1 MPVLFG
7 AGIATYF
14 AMPSEPGL
22 VSAGMIAAVFVTV
35 WALLSRGLQT
45 PVIIAVLSVVAS
57 GYVTMTAR
65 TATLA
70 APVLAIDLK
79 RAVVTGVLERIEP
92 KPDRGPRLTLS
103 VTALESLP
111 RTAWP
116 KRVRIRLL
124 KPAAGLAVG
133 DTIRLRADLSPPMR
147 PLQPGAFDFARYA
160 FFQQI
165 GATGFSFQ
173 VPVIVP
179 PTEAQAPRGL
189 LRTAHER
196 LMAWRSEVA
205 ARVKQAI
212 PGDAG
217 VIATALITGERSGIP
232 ETTRSAYRDAGL
244 SHLLVISGLH
254 MMIVTG
260 TVFLVLRFLIAL
272 FPTVASRLPSKKW
285 AACLAAVA
293 ATAFLLMSG
302 TAIATVRA
310 YVMVIIM
317 LIAVLMDRP
326 AIALRNVAIAAMIIL
341 AVRPESLLDIGFQ
354 MSFAAVVALV
364 ATYEFL
370 RDRARLKP
378 PDIPRGSFM
387 QAVMFVGGIAGTTMV
402 ASIAIA
408 PIAIFHF
415 HQNQQLGILANVLVV
430 PLFNIAIMPL
440 AIMAVFAMPLG
451 LEAGPLW
458 LMGKAIDVSSGV
470 AVWVSGLSG
479 AVVAVPAMPWQ
490 AFALMVGGGLW
501 LALWRGRLKLWGV
514 LPVALGLALA
524 PMERGAD
531 VLIGAEGSLV
541 ATRDDQGALQAFG
554 RRGAFELSRWLE
566 RDGDRREAKAVLAAG
581 RRACDQ
587 TGCVA
592 SVRGLVLAAARH
604 PSALTDDCAHAA
616 LLIASFRVPEG
627 CRVAGAL
634 IDRRQLRDR
643 GNHAIYVDEVDTRK
657 LALRWIAAML
667 KLSDPT
673 LDPGPTTPPMS
684 RSGGLQPLGNRR
696 AWTRAAV
703 LSRLRIVTVDDWR
716 GQRPWVLSPAD
727 RRAGWAVWRA
737 QRQKMRNAKQRR
749 SNPPLRNPK

>member
-1 MPVLFG
+1 
-7 AGIATYF
+7 
-14 AMPSEPGL
+14 
-22 VSAGMIAAVFVTV
+22 
-35 WALLSRGLQT
+35 
-45 PVIIAVLSVVAS
+45 
-57 GYVTMTAR
+57 
-65 TATLA
+65 
-70 APVLAIDLK
+70 
-79 RAVVTGVLERIEP
+79 
-92 KPDRGPRLTLS
+92 
-103 VTALESLP
+103 
-111 RTAWP
+111 
-116 KRVRIRLL
+116 
-124 KPAAGLAVG
+124 
-133 DTIRLRADLSPPMR
+133 
-147 PLQPGAFDFARYA
+147 
-160 FFQQI
+160 
-165 GATGFSFQ
+165 
-173 VPVIVP
+173 
-179 PTEAQAPRGL
+179 
-189 LRTAHER
+189 
-196 LMAWRSEVA
+196 
-205 ARVKQAI
+205 
-212 PGDAG
+212 
-217 VIATALITGERSGIP
+217 
-232 ETTRSAYRDAGL
+232 
-244 SHLLVISGLH
+244 
-254 MMIVTG
+254 
-260 TVFLVLRFLIAL
+260 
-272 FPTVASRLPSKKW
+272 
-285 AACLAAVA
+285 
-293 ATAFLLMSG
+293 
-302 TAIATVRA
+302 
-310 YVMVIIM
+310 
-317 LIAVLMDRP
+317 
-326 AIALRNVAIAAMIIL
+326 
-341 AVRPESLLDIGFQ
+341 
-354 MSFAAVVALV
+354 
-364 ATYEFL
+364 
-370 RDRARLKP
+370 
-378 PDIPRGSFM
+378 
-387 QAVMFVGGIAGTTMV
+387 
-402 ASIAIA
+402 
-408 PIAIFHF
+408 
-415 HQNQQLGILANVLVV
+415 
-430 PLFNIAIMPL
+430 
-440 AIMAVFAMPLG
+440 
-451 LEAGPLW
+451 
-458 LMGKAIDVSSGV
+458 
-470 AVWVSGLSG
+470 LSG

-541 ATRDDQGALQAFG
+541 ATRNDQGALQAFG